1 MKNLSKLL
9 AAGLV
14 TLAFAGP
21 ALAQFAGGAPETQT
35 LAERNV
41 YLFVDGKMVRMAA
54 GDTTHAMIMK
64 EFKPMKAGTMIYVSG
79 GRLYM
84 AEDKK
89 MGSGKM
95 LHHEIYGRE
104 IGASGG

>member
-1 MKNLSKLL
+1 MKNISKLL
-9 AAGLV
+9 VASVL

-21 ALAQFAGGAPETQT
+21 VLAQSGGAPETLT

-41 YLFVDGKMVRMAA
+41 YLFVDGKMVRMATS
-54 GDTTHAMIMK
+54 DPTHAMIMK
-64 EFKPMKAGTMIYVSG
+64 EFKPMKAGTMIYYSG
-79 GRLYM
+79 GRYYM
-84 AEDKK
+84 ADDKK

-104 IGASGG
+104 IGAAGG

>member
-1 MKNLSKLL
+1 MKNISKLL
-9 AAGLV
+9 VASAL
-14 TLAFAGP
+14 TLAFAAP
-21 ALAQFAGGAPETQT
+21 VLAQPTGGAPETLT

-41 YLFVDGKMVRMAA
+41 YLFVDGKMVRMTA

-64 EFKPMKAGTMIYVSG
+64 EFKPMKAGTMIYYSG
-79 GRLYM
+79 GRYYM

-89 MGSGKM
+89 MSSGKM

-104 IGASGG
+104 IGAGGG